1 MRREMQQLSALVR
14 RGAFVSE
21 APAFPEDR
29 IVARPLLAPSRNL
42 LPQAA
47 LILCTGTGWAV
58 LGLPGLVAAPM
69 LAWLLAGRRFA
80 AWSWRWADRR
90 AGLELGAALARFAG
104 TRLPDYEG
112 SAERLGRVTHAAA
125 GIALEA
131 GPVLHLVERG
141 TVARI
146 PLPLLRGWHAE
157 GGALAVETADRSW
170 HIPLADPVRWAR
182 LLVDRCAESPVGW
195 AKPNEETPP

>member
-1 MRREMQQLSALVR
+1 MRREMQQLSALVQ
-14 RGAFVSE
+14 RGAFVAE

-29 IVARPLLAPSRNL
+29 VVTRALLAPSRNL

-47 LILCTGTGWAV
+47 LILCASLGWAAF
-58 LGLPGLVAAPM
+58 GLPGLLAAPS
-69 LAWLLAGRRFA
+69 LGWLLAGRRFA

-112 SAERLGRVTHAAA
+112 GAERLGRVTYAAS
-125 GIALEA
+125 GLALEA
-131 GPVLHLVERG
+131 GPILHLVERG

-146 PLPLLRGWHAE
+146 PLPLLRSWRAE
-157 GGALAVETADRSW
+157 GGALRVEAAGRAW
-170 HIPLADPVRWAR
+170 RIPLADPARWAQR
-182 LLVDRCAESPVGW
+182 LVDRCGGSPVG
-195 AKPNEETPP
+195 